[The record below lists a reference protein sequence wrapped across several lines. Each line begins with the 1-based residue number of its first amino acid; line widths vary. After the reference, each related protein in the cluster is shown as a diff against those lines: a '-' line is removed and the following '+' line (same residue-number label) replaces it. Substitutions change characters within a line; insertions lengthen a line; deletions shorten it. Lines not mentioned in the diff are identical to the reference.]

1 MSISDIWQQLH
12 SCNKQEKM
20 TEISHQLSIILD
32 TRPNKSIIEQLL
44 SMTIYC
50 RNIVLGL
57 GERQLTYAMILVWY
71 KHYPVLAVN
80 LLSFI
85 VGVGSNK
92 YPCGSWRDI
101 VGLSAY
107 IYEKEGNKN
116 HPLIKTAIEMM
127 NRQLYLDWTSMNSV
141 DFNVGS
147 NVAKWVPRENS
158 QYGWLFGLMAMDWAW
173 TYSPHILRNARSELQ
188 FSRATSKCKRQYRK
202 IASSLTRIIDPVEVK
217 QCSGRWKEIDPFLV
231 TQDAM
236 QKYRFAFLEEKGN
249 EKKEG
254 KEEGGEKKEDRE
266 ICAVNFKNYYDIGIC
281 KNNQVNSWK
290 NLSTYVHDAIHS
302 STMCNE
308 RWERLN
314 LHHAKDAYLPVLC
327 CSTYI
332 LDPLFLS
339 AVGHAYLLAIHST
352 LGRRILFAGHYP
364 LWINLDEGECDD
376 FASSIQ
382 KIIQSIQNVNINTNL
397 DLALKMI
404 PSDIKCIIL
413 GRDDNNIDTMNTME
427 EICNKPQF
435 MLLLP

>member
-12 SCNKQEKM
+12 SCNKEEKM

-32 TRPNKSIIEQLL
+32 TRPNKSVIEQLL
-44 SMTIYC
+44 SMTLYC
-50 RNIVLGL
+50 RNIASGL

-85 VGVGSNK
+85 VGVGSNR

-127 NRQLYLDWTSMNSV
+127 NRQLYLDWNSMN
-141 DFNVGS
+141 NNNGLGS

-158 QYGWLFGLMAMDWAW
+158 QYGWLFGLMAMDWSW
-173 TYSPHILRNARSELQ
+173 TYSSHILRNARSELQ

-202 IASSLTRIIDPVEVK
+202 IVSSLTRIIDPVEVK

-236 QKYRFAFLEEKGN
+236 QKYRYAFLEEG
-249 EKKEG
+249 EG
-254 KEEGGEKKEDRE
+254 EGENEKKEDRA
-266 ICAVNFKNYYDIGIC
+266 ICATHFKNYYDIGIC
-281 KNNQVNSWK
+281 KSNCKTTQVNSWK

-332 LDPLFLS
+332 LDPHFLS
-339 AVGHAYLLAIHST
+339 AVGHAYLLATHST
-352 LGRRILFAGHYP
+352 LGRRILFAGYYP
-364 LWINLDEGECDD
+364 LWINLDEGADD

-404 PSDIKCIIL
+404 PSDIRCIIL
-413 GRDDNNIDTMNTME
+413 GRHDTMKNTMENMKNME
-427 EICNKPQF
+427 EICNNPQF